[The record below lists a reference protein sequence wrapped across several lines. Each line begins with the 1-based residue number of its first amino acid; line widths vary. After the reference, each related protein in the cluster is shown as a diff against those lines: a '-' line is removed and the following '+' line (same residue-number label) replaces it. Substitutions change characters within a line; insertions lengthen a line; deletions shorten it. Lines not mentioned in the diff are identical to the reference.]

1 MVCAI
6 TMETLQKEHIAVGRK
21 QTVKA
26 VKAGRAARVFLASD
40 ADSFIRDEILE
51 LCAQNGVPVDE
62 SQDMLSLG
70 RACGIEVQ
78 AATVAVTK

>member
-1 MVCAI
+1 M

-26 VKAGRAARVFLASD
+26 VKGGRASRVFLASD
-40 ADSFIRDEILE
+40 ADSFIREEILE
-51 LCAQNGVPVDE
+51 LCTKAGVPVDE
-62 SQDMLSLG
+62 SQDMATLG

-78 AATVAVTK
+78 AATVAVTE

>member
-1 MVCAI
+1 M

-26 VKAGRAARVFLASD
+26 VKAGRATRVFLASD
-40 ADSFIRDEILE
+40 ADSFIRDEIIA
-51 LCAQNGVPVDE
+51 LCAQAGVPVDE
-62 SQDMLSLG
+62 GQNMLSLG

-78 AATVAVTK
+78 AATAAVTE

>member
-1 MVCAI
+1 MVCVI

>member
-1 MVCAI
+1 MVCVI

-26 VKAGRAARVFLASD
+26 VKAGLAARVFLASD

-78 AATVAVTK
+78 AAAVAVTK